1 MKIGELASR
10 TGTTTRSLRYYEEQG
25 LLTSDRTDSNYR
37 EYGEDAVDKA
47 RQIRLLIES
56 GMPTRLIRV
65 LLPFLDGPDA
75 QLPPRSDPGMAEI
88 LTVEIDRLNKN
99 IERLEHSRDQIQ
111 CYLDRARNYSFDG
124 DCPMRK
130 LHDPGTLETH
140 LLR

>member
-75 QLPPRSDPGMAEI
+75 QVPTKR
-88 LTVEIDRLNKN
+88 
-99 IERLEHSRDQIQ
+99 SRDG
-111 CYLDRARNYSFDG
+111 RNSYRRNRSFEQ
-124 DCPMRK
+124 K
-130 LHDPGTLETH
+130 Y
-140 LLR
+140 